1 MYLCFDIGNSRI
13 KYAVFNEASEIVYL
27 NNVIK
32 WETEYLEELLGNFS
46 IEAAII
52 AASGIVPSALL
63 HQIEEKMHLI
73 ILDTDTKIPLE
84 ILYETPETLGR
95 DRIASVI
102 GGQRLFP
109 GKSLCVITLGTCIT
123 YNVSDEKGRFL
134 GGNISPG
141 LDMRLKAMHE
151 FTANLPLVD
160 RGFGKGLIGTS
171 TEDALQKGA
180 GIGTLLEIESF
191 IERVCEK
198 YSEINIIL
206 TGGDANYF
214 AEKIKS
220 KIFVN
225 PDLVLIG
232 LNEIIKINA

>member
-1 MYLCFDIGNSRI
+1 MCFDIGNSKI
-13 KYAVFNEASEIVYL
+13 KYAIFNDADEIIESNSVIDWKKEYFNEIVACYD
-27 NNVIK
+27 VD
-32 WETEYLEELLGNFS
+32 
-46 IEAAII
+46 AAII
-52 AASGIVPSALL
+52 AASGIIPSSLL

-73 ILDTDTKIPLE
+73 ILDTDTKIPIE
-84 ILYETPETLGR
+84 ILYATPETLGR

-102 GGQRLFP
+102 GGQKLFP
-109 GKSLCVITLGTCIT
+109 GKNLCVITLGTCIT
-123 YNVSDEKGRFL
+123 YNISDEEGRFL

-160 RGFGKGLIGTS
+160 RGGGEGLIGTS
-171 TEDALQKGA
+171 TEEALQKGA
-180 GIGTLLEIESF
+180 EIGTILEIQSF

-198 YSEINIIL
+198 YKEINIIL
-206 TGGDANYF
+206 TGGDANFF
-214 AEKIKS
+214 ADKIKS

-232 LNEIIKINA
+232 LNEILKINA